1 MNMMYLQIL
10 SVEKMI
16 TIEFKLT
23 DEEGYNTYL
32 TKIIETEADFEQ
44 FKNELSRG
52 ITTLEQI
59 VKKAIKKDQSYGT
72 S

>member
-1 MNMMYLQIL
+1 
-10 SVEKMI
+10 MI

-23 DEEGYNTYL
+23 DEEGYNTYM
-32 TKIIETEADFEQ
+32 TKSIKTEADFEQ

-59 VKKAIKKDQSYGT
+59 VKKAIKKDQSHGT

>member
-10 SVEKMI
+10 TAEKMI

-23 DEEGYNTYL
+23 DEEGYNTYM
-32 TKIIETEADFEQ
+32 TKSIKTEADFEQ

-59 VKKAIKKDQSYGT
+59 VKKAIKKDQSHGT